1 MGTCGLT
8 GSHFLADIF
17 LGVCLKLQT
26 LLKSRLIRLL
36 AERAREPI
44 Q

>member
-17 LGVCLKLQT
+17 LGGLPETSNATDNPSDST
-26 LLKSRLIRLL
+26 LG
-36 AERAREPI
+36 
-44 Q
+44 

>member
-17 LGVCLKLQT
+17 LGGCLKPQT
-26 LLKSRLIRLL
+26 LLTSRLIRLW
-36 AERAREPI
+36 AERASKPI